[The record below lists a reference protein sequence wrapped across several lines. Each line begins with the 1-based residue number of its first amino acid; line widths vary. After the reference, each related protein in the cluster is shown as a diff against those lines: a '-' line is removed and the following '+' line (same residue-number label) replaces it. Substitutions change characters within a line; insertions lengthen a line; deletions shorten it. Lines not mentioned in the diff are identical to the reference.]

1 MPILWSEEYLTD
13 VRIIPI
19 LTQRDIGVDRT
30 LALRIW
36 LIENIDFAFVFSP
49 WHNPSKLGLCSSGL
63 SKTFLFT
70 RNDGAISI
78 ITVE

>member
-30 LALRIW
+30 LALLIW
-36 LIENIDFAFVFSP
+36 LIENVVHLASFQ
-49 WHNPSKLGLCSSGL
+49 HNAKKPHQYKPHKQTSDK
-63 SKTFLFT
+63 
-70 RNDGAISI
+70 
-78 ITVE
+78 

>member
-36 LIENIDFAFVFSP
+36 LIEIVVHLASFR
-49 WHNPSKLGLCSSGL
+49 HNAKKPHQYKPHKQTSDK
-63 SKTFLFT
+63 
-70 RNDGAISI
+70 
-78 ITVE
+78 

>member
-30 LALRIW
+30 LALPS
-36 LIENIDFAFVFSP
+36 FSRQAKA
-49 WHNPSKLGLCSSGL
+49 SKLSLVFWVIEIVVHLASFRHNAKKPHQYKPHKQTSD
-63 SKTFLFT
+63 K
-70 RNDGAISI
+70 
-78 ITVE
+78 

>member
-30 LALRIW
+30 LALPSFSRHAKASKLSLVFW
-36 LIENIDFAFVFSP
+36 LIENVVHLVSFR
-49 WHNPSKLGLCSSGL
+49 HNAKKPHQYKPHKQTSDK
-63 SKTFLFT
+63 
-70 RNDGAISI
+70 
-78 ITVE
+78 

>member
-30 LALRIW
+30 LALLIW
-36 LIENIDFAFVFSP
+36 LIENVDHLAYFR
-49 WHNPSKLGLCSSGL
+49 HNSKKPHQYKPHKQTSD
-63 SKTFLFT
+63 K
-70 RNDGAISI
+70 
-78 ITVE
+78 

>member
-30 LALRIW
+30 LALLIW
-36 LIENIDFAFVFSP
+36 LIEIVVHLASFQ
-49 WHNPSKLGLCSSGL
+49 HNAKKPHQYKPLKQTSDK
-63 SKTFLFT
+63 
-70 RNDGAISI
+70 
-78 ITVE
+78 

>member
-30 LALRIW
+30 LALLIW
-36 LIENIDFAFVFSP
+36 LIEIVVHLASFR
-49 WHNPSKLGLCSSGL
+49 HNAKKPHQYKPHKQTSDK
-63 SKTFLFT
+63 
-70 RNDGAISI
+70 
-78 ITVE
+78 

>member
-30 LALRIW
+30 LALLIW
-36 LIENIDFAFVFSP
+36 LIENVLNIASSR
-49 WHNPSKLGLCSSGL
+49 HNAKKPHQYKPH
-63 SKTFLFT
+63 
-70 RNDGAISI
+70 
-78 ITVE
+78 

>member
-30 LALRIW
+30 LALPSFSRQAKASKLSFVFW
-36 LIENIDFAFVFSP
+36 LIENVVHLASFR
-49 WHNPSKLGLCSSGL
+49 HNAKKPHQYKPHKQTSDK
-63 SKTFLFT
+63 
-70 RNDGAISI
+70 
-78 ITVE
+78 

>member
-30 LALRIW
+30 LALLIW
-36 LIENIDFAFVFSP
+36 LIENVLNIASFR
-49 WHNPSKLGLCSSGL
+49 HNAKKPHQYKPH
-63 SKTFLFT
+63 
-70 RNDGAISI
+70 
-78 ITVE
+78 

>member
-30 LALRIW
+30 LALLIW
-36 LIENIDFAFVFSP
+36 LIENVLNTASFR
-49 WHNPSKLGLCSSGL
+49 HNAKKPHQYKPHKQTSDK
-63 SKTFLFT
+63 
-70 RNDGAISI
+70 
-78 ITVE
+78 